1 MTAPV
6 QMDYDFSSGKKT
18 KIMSFLYQNTNVG
31 KPGAAEDQVLV
42 SDRPAVTVI
51 SVAIGGE
58 SGDGMMDSGV
68 GLLMQVLESQQIWA
82 ICG

>member
-1 MTAPV
+1 MVA
-6 QMDYDFSSGKKT
+6 
-18 KIMSFLYQNTNVG
+18 
-31 KPGAAEDQVLV
+31 
-42 SDRPAVTVI
+42 DRPAVTVI

-58 SGDGMMDSGV
+58 SDDGMMDSGV